1 VAVLL
6 DKVPHVTVPARPRRR
21 WRAWLAIGV
30 AVVFA
35 LGTTVRLGGLE
46 AGALLVP
53 LVSFTPYFTVAALV
67 VLGLVISTRSKVAIA
82 IMLAVCIC
90 LAWCVVPRAI
100 SGTVTATGRPFR
112 VLTANLNGGRG
123 DAGSIVDLTRRL
135 NVDVLSLQELTW
147 PERDRLEAA
156 GLAKLLP
163 YQVIQPSEWGADG
176 SGVYARLPLR
186 AQTGVFQPVGH
197 HMPVVEVALPGGSA
211 VQVVVVHP
219 VAPVPS
225 TVPEWEAGIATLP
238 PAPSTGM
245 PRVLAGDFNATL
257 DHAVFRRLLATGYT
271 DAAAATGQ
279 GLVPTWGGRRLP
291 PLVTIDHVLTDS
303 RAGAAD
309 VQVYDV
315 PGSDHRALF
324 ADLRVQP

>member
-1 VAVLL
+1 MDEVSS
-6 DKVPHVTVPARPRRR
+6 VTVPARSRRR
-21 WRAWLAIGV
+21 WRAWAAVGV

-53 LVSFTPYFTVAALV
+53 LVSFTPYFALAALV
-67 VLGLVISTRSKVAIA
+67 VLGLVIIARNRVAIA
-82 IMLAVCIC
+82 IMLAVCVS
-90 LAWCVVPRAI
+90 LAWCVIPRAV
-100 SGTVTATGRPFR
+100 SGTVSATGRSFR
-112 VLTANLNGGRG
+112 VLTANLAGGRG
-123 DAGSIVDLTRRL
+123 DAGTIVDLARRL

-147 PERDRLEAA
+147 LERDRLEAA

-163 YQVIQPSEWGADG
+163 YQVIEPENWGADG

-186 AQTGVFQPVGH
+186 EQTGVFQPVGH

-225 TVPEWEAGIATLP
+225 TVAEWETGVATLP
-238 PAPSTGM
+238 PAAPATGL
-245 PRVLAGDFNATL
+245 PRVLAGDFNASL

-271 DAAAATGQ
+271 DAAASTGQ
-279 GLVPTWGGRRLP
+279 GLTPTWGMRKLP
-291 PLVTIDHVLTDS
+291 LPLVTLDHVLTDS

-309 VQVYDV
+309 VQVYDI
-315 PGSDHRALF
+315 PGSDHRAVF